1 MSFENIPLTLHK
13 LLHRDIQEFDSSIPF
28 LVFKFHSITHLLSP
42 TPYHLPLSKNTE
54 KLHKEIFRLRDLGL
68 GYSRI
73 HKELVKNGFKIGKS
87 RTTVDS
93 IIRKRLKRDEFFN
106 QKVVEEYSDFDIH
119 FYQVQS

>member
-1 MSFENIPLTLHK
+1 MG
-13 LLHRDIQEFDSSIPF
+13 FDSSIPF
-28 LVFKFHSITHLLSP
+28 LVFKFHSITHKLSP
-42 TPYHLPLSKNTE
+42 SPYHLQLSKNTE

-119 FYQVQS
+119 FYNVHS